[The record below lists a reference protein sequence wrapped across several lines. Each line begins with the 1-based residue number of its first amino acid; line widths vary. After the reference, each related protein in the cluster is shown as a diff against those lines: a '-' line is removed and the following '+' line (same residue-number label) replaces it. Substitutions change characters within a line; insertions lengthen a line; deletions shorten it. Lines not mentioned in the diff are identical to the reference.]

1 MRKRVVIRRATG
13 IEMKIL
19 VGCGLFLFL
28 AANAPQTSVEF
39 HTRYGSPDVERFR
52 VRSDLMLTVEYGA
65 DGLACR
71 MRIEARHSLSHNSL
85 NDPEP
90 PMDEVMAVFNEV
102 VPPVTSGREIGHG
115 QNVWGTCAGALPP
128 TEYENVTLIPDYG
141 FCQRPLVNR
150 GVIVL
155 FKRPACQSLPKYSE
169 K

>member
-1 MRKRVVIRRATG
+1 MR
-13 IEMKIL
+13 IL
-19 VGCGLFLFL
+19 VGCLFFL
-28 AANAPQTSVEF
+28 LVADAPQTSVAL
-39 HTRYGSPDVERFR
+39 HARYGQSDVERFL
-52 VRSDLMLTVEYGA
+52 VRSDLALAVEYGA

-71 MRIEARHSLSHNSL
+71 MHIEARHSLSHSSL
-85 NDPEP
+85 NDPAA
-90 PMDEVMAVFNEV
+90 PMDEVMAVFYEV
-102 VPPVTSGREIGHG
+102 VPPVASGREIGPG
-115 QNVWGTCAGALPP
+115 QNVWGSCAGALPP